1 MADRKDLKEPKGLA
15 EFWMRSFR
23 IRLNLLSAR
32 LSASQSY
39 TSDRLGKS
47 VSLQK
52 SEISDASVL
61 RQKRASHGCQ
71 SLTSQMHIC
80 ISGRI

>member
-1 MADRKDLKEPKGLA
+1 LA

-39 TSDRLGKS
+39 ASDRLGKS

-52 SEISDASVL
+52 LQMSDVSVL
-61 RQKRASHGCQ
+61 RQKRASHGC
-71 SLTSQMHIC
+71 
-80 ISGRI
+80 